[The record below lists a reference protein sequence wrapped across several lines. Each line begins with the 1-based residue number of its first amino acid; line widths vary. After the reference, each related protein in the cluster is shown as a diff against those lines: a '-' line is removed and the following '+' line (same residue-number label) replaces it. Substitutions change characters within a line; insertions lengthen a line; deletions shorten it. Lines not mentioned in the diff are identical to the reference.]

1 MSAVIYHPNGSM
13 CAVCKNSYSDCSKLD
28 FKEMRVIKQYSG
40 GNYPTVFKIVKCSS
54 FDQGEKI

>member
-1 MSAVIYHPNGSM
+1 
-13 CAVCKNSYSDCSKLD
+13 
-28 FKEMRVIKQYSG
+28 MRVIKQYSG